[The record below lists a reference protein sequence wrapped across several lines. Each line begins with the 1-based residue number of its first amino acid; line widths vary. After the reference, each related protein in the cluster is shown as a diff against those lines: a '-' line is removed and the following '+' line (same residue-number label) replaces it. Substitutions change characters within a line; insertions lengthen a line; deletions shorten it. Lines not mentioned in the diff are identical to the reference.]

1 MATNK
6 ISPIQIANPASA
18 GKSIDLPAVQCESSA
33 KAYMAA
39 VNKSKNQVT
48 W

>member
-1 MATNK
+1 MRYQDGPE
-6 ISPIQIANPASA
+6 IMLSEII
-18 GKSIDLPAVQCESSA
+18 AVQCESSA
-33 KAYMAA
+33 KAYIAA